1 MLLLY
6 KSKVMENKFTW
17 LHLADLHLRNST
29 SWDSNFV
36 LKNMISDIHLLQLD
50 NNIQIDA
57 IFITGDLTYS
67 GQIEEFDLFNQFLA
81 ELIHVTKVPIER
93 CYCVPGNHDLD
104 RSVIDKEATAF
115 RKNLLSDTTSSQ
127 LEKVQSDENTMKHLI
142 APLDNFSRYVVL
154 PTKINHEKIFYTE
167 KLILPEL
174 PIDISILGL
183 NSAWLSYDDGPP
195 IVGRRQVQEA
205 IEEIDRK
212 SYIIGLIHH
221 PLTLLLE
228 WDQESVFDIT
238 DFHLDIL
245 LRGHCHRSRLENLG
259 QSPYRCSHIATGSS
273 YSGGESL
280 NRYMV
285 VETDFEQG
293 ISTAFLRICRPD
305 RGSLWIEDN
314 IFRIPLPGQHRWDL
328 SARLAKQLI
337 PHKHEVHIKD
347 LEFLN
352 RDYIHQE
359 EKGFFEIVEQ
369 GQENYNKV
377 KNLTHEFKAS
387 FDRHS
392 EKVSKGLNNIRR
404 APNIK
409 TKMIIY
415 DQIAVSMNILANE
428 IVEKIPQ
435 YRECSFKAVD
445 RTCKAAKMI
454 EKLKSEEK
462 NDSLYKTLE
471 NFASLKSTYVDLSR
485 KIAALG
491 AVLQKQI
498 AFTPRYGHS
507 KNQLLNSLSKLLEE
521 FSSSKD
527 LIAEAE
533 FFIGSL
539 LKESTYF

>member
-1 MLLLY
+1 
-6 KSKVMENKFTW
+6 MENKFTW
-17 LHLADLHLRNST
+17 LHLADLHLRHST

-36 LKNMISDIHLLQLD
+36 LRNMISDIHSLQSD
-50 NNIQIDA
+50 NNIQLDA

-67 GQIEEFDLFNQFLA
+67 GQKEEFNLFNQFLA
-81 ELIHVTKVPIER
+81 ELINITKVPIDR
-93 CYCVPGNHDLD
+93 CFCVPGNHDLD
-104 RSVIDKEATAF
+104 RSVIDKEASTF
-115 RKNLLSDTTSSQ
+115 RKNLLSEISSSQ
-127 LEKVQSDENTMKHLI
+127 LENLQSDVDTMKHLI

-167 KLILPEL
+167 KIVLPEL

-195 IVGRRQVQEA
+195 VVGRRQVQEA

-273 YSGGESL
+273 YSGGEAL

-285 VETDFEQG
+285 VETDFGQG

-305 RGSLWIEDN
+305 GGSLWIEDN

-328 SARLAKQLI
+328 SRRLALQLI
-337 PHKHEVHIKD
+337 PHKQEVHIKD

-359 EKGFFEIVEQ
+359 EKGFFDIIEE
-369 GQENYNKV
+369 GQESYNKA
-377 KNLTHEFKAS
+377 KNLAHEFTDS
-387 FDRHS
+387 FNRHL
-392 EKVSKGLNNIRR
+392 EKVSKGVV
-404 APNIK
+404 NIK
-409 TKMIIY
+409 RATKIGMRRIIY
-415 DQIAVSMNILANE
+415 DQIALSMATLASE
-428 IVEKIPQ
+428 IVEKIPP
-435 YRECSFKAVD
+435 YKEHTFKAVD
-445 RTCKAAKMI
+445 CTCKAAKML
-454 EKLKSEEK
+454 EKLRSEEK
-462 NDSLYKTLE
+462 NESMNKAIDF
-471 NFASLKSTYVDLSR
+471 FASVQSTYKDLIR
-485 KIAALG
+485 KIFEFR
-491 AVLQKQI
+491 AVLQNQPSY
-498 AFTPRYGHS
+498 TPKYGHS
-507 KNQLLNSLSKLLEE
+507 KNQLIQAFGQLHEE
-521 FSSSKD
+521 FRLSEE
-527 LIAEAE
+527 LIVEAE
-533 FFIGSL
+533 QFIKRL
-539 LKESTYF
+539 IT